1 MKINSHPEKKL
12 EGILKQEILFKSAK
26 KMMKELKKDIQGL
39 PSMDYEESSANLY
52 NFIVHRKS
60 ENANSYCTKAH
71 PLKRTQR
78 TLSFELIKSKISE
91 TKVKHLRFGSR
102 EGKRIQNRNAQK
114 IRRRSCYC
122 SDCGHDN
129 TKIIH
134 LMYKGATCHRQVE
147 QAYQQKKKRDFAD
160 DAYRFSQKIAR
171 KMILIKNKLSSSKTI
186 LFRKRCNS
194 CDTRLSKDILMQHK
208 QVSIQ
213 IPQRKDTHSK
223 TQMRH
228 TVFMKRQ
235 QTINDKLLLIPIKNL
250 KVVQEI
256 QLPIKTL
263 PTQPSN
269 TSSKI
274 LKKKNF
280 NRTFVPVNRC
290 ILPQVSPQR
299 FTINNNKSIDFQL
312 KSQIRQQVKELQK
325 PLNDSKKSS
334 IVSLSNPYRNISQL
348 DYLLKVRRRQFNC

>member
-26 KMMKELKKDIQGL
+26 KMMKELKRDIQGL

-52 NFIVHRKS
+52 NFIVHRKG
-60 ENANSYCTKAH
+60 ENTTNYCTKAH
-71 PLKRTQR
+71 PLKRTYR
-78 TLSFELIKSKISE
+78 TLSFELIKAKISE

-102 EGKRIQNRNAQK
+102 EGKRIQNRNIQQ
-114 IRRRSCYC
+114 IRRRSCCC

-147 QAYQQKKKRDFAD
+147 QAHQLKKKRDFAE
-160 DAYRFSQKIAR
+160 DAFRFSQKIAK
-171 KMILIKNKLSSSKTI
+171 KMILIKNKLSSKTI

-194 CDTRLSKDILMQHK
+194 CDTRLSKDILLQHK
-208 QVSIQ
+208 QMAMQ
-213 IPQRKDTHSK
+213 ISLRKETHSK
-223 TQMRH
+223 TQIRH

-256 QLPIKTL
+256 QQPIKTL

-280 NRTFVPVNRC
+280 NRTYVPVNRT
-290 ILPQVSPQR
+290 ILPQVSPSK
-299 FTINNNKSIDFQL
+299 FTINKNKSIDYQL
-312 KSQIRQQVKELQK
+312 KSQIRQQVKELNK
-325 PLNDSKKSS
+325 PLNETKKNS

-348 DYLLKVRRRQFNC
+348 DYLLKVRRRQLNY

>member
-52 NFIVHRKS
+52 NFIVNRKV
-60 ENANSYCTKAH
+60 ENTANYSTRAH
-71 PLKRTQR
+71 PLKKTQR
-78 TLSFELIKSKISE
+78 TLSFELIKPKMSDAKI
-91 TKVKHLRFGSR
+91 KHLRFGSR
-102 EGKRIQNRNAQK
+102 EGKRMQSRNIQK
-114 IRRRSCYC
+114 IRRRSCCC

-147 QAYQQKKKRDFAD
+147 QAHQLKKKRDFAD
-160 DAYRFSQKIAR
+160 DAFRFSQKIAR
-171 KMILIKNKLSSSKTI
+171 RMILIKNKLSSKTI

-194 CDTRLSKDILMQHK
+194 CDTRLSKDMLNQHK
-208 QVSIQ
+208 QVAFQ
-213 IPQRKDTHSK
+213 VPQRKETHSK

-250 KVVQEI
+250 KVVSEI

-274 LKKKNF
+274 LKKKHF
-280 NRTFVPVNRC
+280 NRTYVPVNRS
-290 ILPQVSPQR
+290 ILPQLSPSK
-299 FTINNNKSIDFQL
+299 FTINNNKSIDNQL

-325 PLNDSKKSS
+325 PLNESKKNS
-334 IVSLSNPYRNISQL
+334 IASLTNPYRNISQL
-348 DYLLKVRRRQFNC
+348 DYLLKVRRRQCNY